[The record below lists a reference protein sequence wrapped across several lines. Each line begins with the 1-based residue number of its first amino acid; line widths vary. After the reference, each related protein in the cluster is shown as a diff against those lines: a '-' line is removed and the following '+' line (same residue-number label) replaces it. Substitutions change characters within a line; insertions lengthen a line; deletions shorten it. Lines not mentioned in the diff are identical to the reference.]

1 MKNNMR
7 GRPPE
12 EKLKV
17 VLVYKKRKNLTKYFI
32 SITEHELDSV
42 LNTKRKRLVL
52 PLEYEIVEM
61 GIGESLLGVWQNKY
75 EIKNIT
81 PLPK

>member
-7 GRPPE
+7 GRPSE

-17 VLVYKKRKNLTKYFI
+17 VVVYKKRKNLTKHFI
-32 SITEHELDSV
+32 SVTEHDVDSV

-52 PLEYEIVEM
+52 PQDYEIVEI
-61 GIGESLLGVWQNKY
+61 GIGESLLEIWQNRYK
-75 EIKNIT
+75 IKNVT
-81 PLPK
+81 PMP

>member
-52 PLEYEIVEM
+52 PLEYEIVEI
-61 GIGESLLGVWQNKY
+61 GIGESLLSIWQNKY

>member
-1 MKNNMR
+1 MR
-7 GRPPE
+7 GRPSE

-17 VLVYKKRKNLTKYFI
+17 IIVYKKRKNLTKHFI

-42 LNTKRKRLVL
+42 LNAKRKRLVL
-52 PLEYEIVEM
+52 PLEYEIVEI
-61 GIGESLLGVWQNKY
+61 GIGESLLSIWQNKY
-75 EIKNIT
+75 EIINIT

>member
-1 MKNNMR
+1 MR

-17 VLVYKKRKNLTKYFI
+17 VLVYKKRKKLTKYFI

>member
-7 GRPPE
+7 GRPSE
-12 EKLKV
+12 EKHKV
-17 VLVYKKRKNLTKYFI
+17 VLVYKKRKNLTKHFI
-32 SITEHELDSV
+32 SITEHDIDSV
-42 LNTKRKRLVL
+42 LNAKRKRLVL
-52 PLEYEIVEM
+52 PLEYEIVEI
-61 GIGESLLGVWQNKY
+61 GIGESLLSIWQNKY

>member
-7 GRPPE
+7 GRPSE

-17 VLVYKKRKNLTKYFI
+17 VVVYKKRKNLTKHFI
-32 SITEHELDSV
+32 SVTEHDVDSV

-52 PLEYEIVEM
+52 PVDYEIVEI
-61 GIGESLLGVWQNKY
+61 GIGESLLSIWQNRY
-75 EIKNIT
+75 NIKNIT
-81 PLPK
+81 PMP